1 MLLSI
6 SSVFCL
12 SFRKTGIAL
21 FLFFLL
27 LSCPSTGEAWKHDI
41 SIPIS
46 EPNPAMV
53 NAALQ
58 YYSSGGKSVTNL
70 GEGSFSIQTDDD
82 QVTGIHNTYYQT
94 TFDLPMTRFILGTL
108 NINFDGTRQIF
119 EAHHSSYAGYQKY
132 ERKQIAN
139 AGGRRRDAY
148 IMPYEDWQKKVA
160 PKETEAVVNKIN
172 EIGTTFASARQG
184 LNHFMGPIPFYVLT
198 AFFLAQLTMC
208 VYLRIFSSPE
218 SQSVSMI
225 SHVLRYFVFLMA
237 LLLYRNLVIY
247 GINLSNMI
255 TELLMPEE
263 AQTAMMKSSLLSIVS
278 NSVSSNTIGDF
289 FFYIFRS
296 LAYLSIKI
304 LLIIRDVVLSMTT
317 LLGPMCISIGY
328 FSIPKENL
336 DFLRKFLSG
345 WIESF
350 VKVLMWGP
358 FAALAIM
365 CMTMISIIS
374 KMGSVGVLTMAIFGI
389 SILFVAKDI
398 PKMTDSMSGVALMA
412 LVGALAPLTGK
423 AMGMGVRGTAAVAGT
438 GMVLAGRGT
447 VVAAG
452 AVGAGATKVIKETY
466 GRFSGG
472 GGANLPA
479 AGGATAGGA
488 ATGAGVAAA
497 GVAAGAAVA
506 SSASAGNSPK
516 KTADTGSPAVPKSE
530 QARINGRKEALD
542 KTLSENQINAAE
554 MEAAIKA
561 MRADPRLSDSE
572 EMQDGLAKME
582 TAFGNMQKAG
592 IPMNGGSLLEI
603 AQGAKPIL
611 GKASVA
617 NAILSVLKTKDA
629 KMYRVMDKMSSLMQK
644 ELDEMAQ
651 EAAQNRAG
659 GS

>member
-1 MLLSI
+1 MTFSPAFSLLRKIGTVLLLSAA
-6 SSVFCL
+6 F
-12 SFRKTGIAL
+12 
-21 FLFFLL
+21 
-27 LSCPSTGEAWKHDI
+27 LSCPSAGEAWKHDI
-41 SIPIS
+41 GVTVSQPS
-46 EPNPAMV
+46 QSMV
-53 NAALQ
+53 NATVK
-58 YYSSGGKSVTNL
+58 YYSSGGSTVTDL
-70 GEGSFSIQTDDD
+70 GEGSFSVQTDDD

-108 NINFDGTRQIF
+108 KINFDGMRQIVEGYTF
-119 EAHHSSYAGYQKY
+119 SDEAYAHYIEKGQL
-132 ERKQIAN
+132 ENIA
-139 AGGRRRDAY
+139 
-148 IMPYEDWQKKVA
+148 IEFKPMSKEDWIKDRAPGATKAITEQIGKVQD
-160 PKETEAVVNKIN
+160 K
-172 EIGTTFASARQG
+172 FSSARFG

-237 LLLYRNLVIY
+237 LLLYRNLIIY

-263 AQTAMMKSSLLSIVS
+263 AQTMMMKSSLLSIVS

-296 LAYLSIKI
+296 LAYLSVKI

-328 FSIPKENL
+328 FSVPKESL

-365 CMTMISIIS
+365 CMTMISIIG

-412 LVGALAPLTGK
+412 LVGALAPLAGK
-423 AMGMGVRGTAAVAGT
+423 AMGMGVRGTAVVAGT
-438 GMVLAGRGT
+438 GAVLAGRGT
-447 VVAAG
+447 VMAAG

-479 AGGATAGGA
+479 AGGSTASGTTA
-488 ATGAGVAAA
+488 GAGVAAGIA
-497 GVAAGAAVA
+497 AAGAVT
-506 SSASAGNSPK
+506 SSVSTGSGSKATGSAGKS
-516 KTADTGSPAVPKSE
+516 AVSQSE
-530 QARINGRKEALD
+530 QARINGQTEALD

-561 MRADPRLSDSE
+561 MRADPRFSDSK

-582 TAFGNMQKAG
+582 TAFGNMQEAG

>member
-58 YYSSGGKSVTNL
+58 YYSSGGESVTNL

-237 LLLYRNLVIY
+237 LLLYRNLIIY

-263 AQTAMMKSSLLSIVS
+263 AQTMMMKSSLLSIVS
-278 NSVSSNTIGDF
+278 NSVSNNTIGDF

-296 LAYLSIKI
+296 LAYLSVKI

-328 FSIPKENL
+328 FSVPKESL

-365 CMTMISIIS
+365 CMTMISIIG

-412 LVGALAPLTGK
+412 LVGALAPLAGK
-423 AMGMGVRGTAAVAGT
+423 AMGIGVRGTAVVAGT
-438 GMVLAGRGT
+438 GAVLAGRGT
-447 VVAAG
+447 VMAAG

-479 AGGATAGGA
+479 AGGATASGTTA
-488 ATGAGVAAA
+488 GAGVAAGIA
-497 GVAAGAAVA
+497 AAGAVT
-506 SSASAGNSPK
+506 SSVSTGSGSKATGSAGKS
-516 KTADTGSPAVPKSE
+516 AVSQSE
-530 QARINGRKEALD
+530 QARINGQTEALD

-561 MRADPRLSDSE
+561 MRADPRFSDSK

-582 TAFGNMQKAG
+582 TAFGNMQEAG